1 MELNIGSR
9 LKHAWN
15 AFLGRDPTYSFRQVG
30 TGYSYRPDRPSFTR
44 GNERSIIT
52 SLYNRIAVDAA
63 AMNLRHVRVND
74 DKRYDEDIDS
84 DLNYCLSVSANIDQT
99 GRALVQ
105 DIVMSLLDE
114 GCVAVVPIDTDTDPF
129 NTDSYK
135 IYSLR
140 TARILAWY
148 PNYIRVRAYN
158 DRTGNKEEIEFP
170 KSQAAIIEN
179 PFYSIMNEPNSTLQ
193 RLIRKLNMLD
203 AIDEQASSGKL
214 DLIIQLPYTIK
225 TEARQLQ
232 AEKRRQDITEQL
244 TGSKYGIAY
253 TDATE
258 HITQLNRPIENNL
271 LNQIEYLTNMLYSQ
285 LGITQGV
292 LDGTAD
298 DGVMT
303 NYYTRTIEPILST
316 ITEEMNRKFLTKTAR
331 TQGQSIVFFND
342 PFRLVPVSQLPDII
356 DKFTRNEVM
365 TSNEFRQIIGLK
377 PSDDPNADELRNKNI
392 AQSKE
397 EVVPHTETRDLK
409 EEIQNG

>member
-52 SLYNRIAVDAA
+52 ALYNRIAVDAA

-114 GCVAVVPIDTDTDPF
+114 GCVAVAPIDTDTDPS

-140 TARILAWY
+140 TAQILSWY
-148 PNYIRVRAYN
+148 PDHIRVRAYN
-158 DRTGNKEEIEFP
+158 DRTGNKEELEFL
-170 KSQAAIIEN
+170 KSQVAIIEN

-271 LNQIEYLTNMLYSQ
+271 LSQIEYLTNMVYSQ

-298 DGVMT
+298 DRVMT

>member
-52 SLYNRIAVDAA
+52 ALYNRIAVDAA
-63 AMNLRHVRVND
+63 AINLRHVRVND

-84 DLNYCLSVSANIDQT
+84 DLNYCLSISANIDQT

-114 GCVAVVPIDTDTDPF
+114 GCVAVVPIDTDVDPS

-148 PNYIRVRAYN
+148 PTYIRVRAYN
-158 DRTGNKEEIEFP
+158 DRTGNKEELDFP
-170 KSQAAIIEN
+170 KSQVAIIEN

-271 LNQIEYLTNMLYSQ
+271 LSQIEYLTNMVYSQ